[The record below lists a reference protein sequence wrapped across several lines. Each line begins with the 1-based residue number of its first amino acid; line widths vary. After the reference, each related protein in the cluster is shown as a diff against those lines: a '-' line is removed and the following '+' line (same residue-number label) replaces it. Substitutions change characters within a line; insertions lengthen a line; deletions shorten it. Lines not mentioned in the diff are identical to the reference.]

1 MKNPQLLLLMTYS
14 PAAVIW
20 FYDFWLYK
28 VDKDLNVMIQKK
40 SVKLHSKLLCFQTV
54 HKCGRKW
61 ALQTQVK
68 NSFHCSDTFTH
79 FLS

>member
-1 MKNPQLLLLMTYS
+1 MKNPQLLLLMIYS

-20 FYDFWLYK
+20 FYDFGLYK
-28 VDKDLNVMIQKK
+28 VDKDLNGMIQKK

-61 ALQTQVK
+61 A
-68 NSFHCSDTFTH
+68 
-79 FLS
+79 

>member
-1 MKNPQLLLLMTYS
+1 MIYS

-28 VDKDLNVMIQKK
+28 VDKDLNGMIQKK

-61 ALQTQVK
+61 A
-68 NSFHCSDTFTH
+68 
-79 FLS
+79 